1 MPHEI
6 PLSRPDFSEADIA
19 AVAEALTNPGA
30 AGGSR
35 VEAFEQA
42 CARHAGREF
51 GIAVSSG
58 TAGLHCALL
67 AAGIKAG
74 DKVLTTPFSAIA
86 STNSILYAGAIPVY
100 VDIDPKTLNLDPAK
114 IQCALTSD
122 TQAILAVDVFG
133 HPGGMAEVEQL
144 ARKHEIPLIEDA
156 CDGFGARWKTRA
168 VGGFGRA
175 SVFSFSGSRP
185 ITTGEGGMIVTDDER
200 LADLCR
206 SLRDQGRDGTPWL
219 AHQRL
224 GFSYRMP
231 EMNAALGLAQL
242 QRLDNILERRRAVAR
257 EYFERLMTSRYVI
270 LPTIEQDTVV
280 SWCAFVVRLND
291 LFEPGDR
298 DQIIR
303 MLRTEDVGCTNHFP
317 PIHLQPHV
325 ANLAN
330 TRTGSFLVC
339 EYVSQRTISL
349 PFFTTMT
356 SAQVAQV
363 CKTLEQV
370 VEKML
375 MTRDDRMLPK

>member
-1 MPHEI
+1 MPQEI
-6 PLSRPDFSEADIA
+6 PLSRPDYSDADIA
-19 AVAEALTNPGA
+19 AVVETLAKPGA
-30 AGGSR
+30 AGGTR

-42 CARHAGREF
+42 CARHAGREH

-74 DKVLTTPFSAIA
+74 DEVLTTPFSAIA
-86 STNSILYAGAIPVY
+86 STNSILYIGASPVY

-114 IQCALTSD
+114 IQCALSSETR
-122 TQAILAVDVFG
+122 AILAVDVFG
-133 HPGGMAEVEQL
+133 HPGGLAEVEQL

-156 CDGFGARWKTRA
+156 CDGFGAMCKTRV
-168 VGGFGRA
+168 VGGFGRV
-175 SVFSFSGSRP
+175 SVYSFSACRP

-219 AHQRL
+219 APQRL
-224 GFSYRMP
+224 GFNYRMP

-242 QRLDNILERRRAVAR
+242 ARLDAILDRRRRTAR

-303 MLRTEDVGCTNHFP
+303 MLRTEGIGCTNHFP

-325 ANLAN
+325 AHLTN
-330 TRTGSFLVC
+330 TPAGSLPVC
-339 EYVSQRTISL
+339 EYVSERTISL
-349 PFFTTMT
+349 PFFTSMT
-356 SAQVAQV
+356 SAQVQQV

-370 VEKML
+370 AETL
-375 MTRDDRMLPK
+375 LTTRDDRMLPK